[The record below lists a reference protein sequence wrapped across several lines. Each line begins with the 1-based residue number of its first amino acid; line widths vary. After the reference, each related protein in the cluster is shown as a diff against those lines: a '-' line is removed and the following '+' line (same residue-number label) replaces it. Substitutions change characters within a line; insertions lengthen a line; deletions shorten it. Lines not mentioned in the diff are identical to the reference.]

1 MTVASDDDLDIR
13 SGGVVAVDT
22 ETLRAAAARLIAEGA
37 QCDDLR
43 ASLDQARRIV
53 QAEGVWF
60 VPPAGAAAQA
70 GERSRRLA
78 GDLQTMADTYEVA
91 ELVSAAAV
99 ADAAGDGDLASDLRQ
114 RAQGIVA
121 ADPFVAAKLTALVAR
136 WQSQTRIGLTEQYTP
151 PLLPGMG
158 APVNVAALA
167 LFATSL
173 IGIAG
178 RGTVSQGTRLGG
190 PADPVAI
197 TRNGVG
203 RTSAPMSLTQVV
215 DRIPQ
220 GENRVRVERYTMP
233 NGSRQFM
240 VYAAGT
246 ADDEREAWDWPAN
259 IDLYA
264 DHERAASFEAT
275 MAAVADAGAQPG
287 DTVNLAGYSQGGLVA
302 SFVALDGTYDV
313 PLLITFGDPVQA
325 DVGSDTL
332 SVALRH
338 DDDPV
343 SALANGGFAAGVGAD
358 GSFVASRD
366 TPGTAWTGEGPI
378 GSHQLDAYRET
389 AGMLDGSTDPRMDAV
404 RERWQALSQAT
415 SVEAF
420 VYGAA
425 RVPAEIDPLKV
436 PAISGAWP
444 TPAPAPAPGV
454 PQVPAASGVVGSA
467 TGVSRGGSADA
478 G

>member
-78 GDLQTMADTYEVA
+78 GDLQTMA
-91 ELVSAAAV
+91 
-99 ADAAGDGDLASDLRQ
+99 DLASDLRQ

-246 ADDEREAWDWPAN
+246 AGDEREAWDWPAN

-366 TPGTAWTGEGPI
+366 TPGTAWTGEGAI

>member
-1 MTVASDDDLDIR
+1 M
-13 SGGVVAVDT
+13 
-22 ETLRAAAARLIAEGA
+22 
-37 QCDDLR
+37 
-43 ASLDQARRIV
+43 
-53 QAEGVWF
+53 
-60 VPPAGAAAQA
+60 
-70 GERSRRLA
+70 
-78 GDLQTMADTYEVA
+78 
-91 ELVSAAAV
+91 
-99 ADAAGDGDLASDLRQ
+99 
-114 RAQGIVA
+114 A

-190 PADPVAI
+190 PADHVAI

-246 ADDEREAWDWPAN
+246 AGDEREAWDWPAN

-366 TPGTAWTGEGPI
+366 TPGTAWTGEGAI

-444 TPAPAPAPGV
+444 TLAPAPAPGV